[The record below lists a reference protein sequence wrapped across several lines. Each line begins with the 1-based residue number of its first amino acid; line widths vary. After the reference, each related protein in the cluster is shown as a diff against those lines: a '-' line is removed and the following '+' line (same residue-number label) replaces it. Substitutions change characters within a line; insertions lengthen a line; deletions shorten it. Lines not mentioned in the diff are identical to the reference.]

1 MSDKSIDTIK
11 ADDIPSVDAKTALA
25 RLKSGNIAYQRG
37 EFVSDY
43 HAGREARAS
52 SQYPFASIVGC
63 ADSRVAPELLFNV
76 LPGDLFVV
84 RVAGNIVNDDGLA
97 SLEYA
102 SEFLNTRL
110 IVVLGHSGCGAV
122 ASAIKVLK
130 KGVALPGKL
139 PELIAHIKPSIRD
152 NMLAAMDNDDLKCEL
167 HDKMP
172 ELLTTA
178 IIDNVNANVTKLRQ
192 SAVIGARVAKEE
204 IIVVGALYDI
214 ATGEVHFLD

>member
-1 MSDKSIDTIK
+1 M
-11 ADDIPSVDAKTALA
+11 
-25 RLKSGNIAYQRG
+25 
-37 EFVSDY
+37 
-43 HAGREARAS
+43 
-52 SQYPFASIVGC
+52 
-63 ADSRVAPELLFNV
+63 

-178 IIDNVNANVTKLRQ
+178 IIDNVNGNVTKLRQ
-192 SAVIGARVAKEE
+192 SAVIGARVTKEE